1 MVHVLAVGARVREA
15 FETLLALE
23 RLFAAV
29 QPFVLGQVVL
39 MFECFWTHVTLVRTL
54 TCNFKLENSC

>member
-1 MVHVLAVGARVREA
+1 MVHVLTIGARVREA
-15 FETLLALE
+15 FQTLLALE
-23 RLFAAV
+23 RLLAAV

-54 TCNFKLENSC
+54 T